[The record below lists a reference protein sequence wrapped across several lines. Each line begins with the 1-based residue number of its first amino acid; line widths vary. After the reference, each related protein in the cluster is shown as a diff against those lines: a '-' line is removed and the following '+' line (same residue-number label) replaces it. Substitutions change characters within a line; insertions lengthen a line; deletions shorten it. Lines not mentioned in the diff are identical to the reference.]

1 MDVASLARNQAV
13 NRVLIGTGLTIL
25 PRVFG
30 RVWAGSEADDDRAQ
44 VLSRA
49 LGARDL
55 TLGAAALLAL
65 RDGDPEWVRRMFAAQ
80 AFADAVD
87 LAALAGAGSRL
98 PLGVRV
104 LGMTMAAGSAAVAL
118 AYAAQLS
125 GADAL

>member
-44 VLSRA
+44 V
-49 LGARDL
+49 
-55 TLGAAALLAL
+55 
-65 RDGDPEWVRRMFAAQ
+65 AAQ

-87 LAALAGAGSRL
+87 LAAIAGAGSRL